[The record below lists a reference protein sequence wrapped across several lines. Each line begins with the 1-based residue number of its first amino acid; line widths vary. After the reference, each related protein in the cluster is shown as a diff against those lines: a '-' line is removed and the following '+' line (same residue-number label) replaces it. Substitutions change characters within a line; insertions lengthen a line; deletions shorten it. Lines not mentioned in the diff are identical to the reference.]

1 MIEIGPNLLQAIQA
15 LAWVAGVS
23 SVAYFLF
30 SIIKV
35 AEFRDG

>member
-23 SVAYFLF
+23 SVMFFLYKING
-30 SIIKV
+30 SM
-35 AEFRDG
+35 